1 MEIMRCYYIS
11 NKEIM
16 AYSRGYNQRFN
27 VQLEI
32 VENKNAVYFV
42 DEKGN
47 DYTVLQILK
56 EMVSDKIDF
65 IEIIYKTRGF
75 DVMAYVRKKTIKSR
89 TIEDGKYEKE
99 ICTV

>member
-11 NKEIM
+11 NKEVI

-27 VQLEI
+27 LQLEI
-32 VENKNAVYFV
+32 VEKKNAVHFV

-47 DYTVLQILK
+47 NYTVLQILK

-65 IEIIYKTRGF
+65 IEIIYKGRDF
-75 DVMAYVRKKTIKSR
+75 DVMAYVRKKTLNSRVIK
-89 TIEDGKYEKE
+89 EGKYEKE

>member
-1 MEIMRCYYIS
+1 MEIMRCYYLS
-11 NKEIM
+11 NKEVI

-27 VQLEI
+27 LQLEI

-65 IEIIYKTRGF
+65 IEIIYKDRDF
-75 DVMAYVRKKTIKSR
+75 DVMAYVRKKTLNSRVIK
-89 TIEDGKYEKE
+89 EGKYEKE

>member
-11 NKEIM
+11 NKEII

-65 IEIIYKTRGF
+65 IEIIYNDRGF

-89 TIEDGKYEKE
+89 VIEDGKYEKE

>member
-1 MEIMRCYYIS
+1 MEIMRCYYLS
-11 NKEIM
+11 NKEVI

-27 VQLEI
+27 LQLEI
-32 VENKNAVYFV
+32 VEKKNAVYFV

-47 DYTVLQILK
+47 NYTVLQILK

-65 IEIIYKTRGF
+65 IEIIYKGRDF
-75 DVMAYVRKKTIKSR
+75 DVMAYVRKKTLNSRVIK
-89 TIEDGKYEKE
+89 EGKYEKE

>member
-1 MEIMRCYYIS
+1 MEIMRCYYLS
-11 NKEIM
+11 NKEVI

-27 VQLEI
+27 LQLEI
-32 VENKNAVYFV
+32 VEKKNAVYFV

-47 DYTVLQILK
+47 NYTVLQILK

-65 IEIIYKTRGF
+65 IEIIYKDRDF
-75 DVMAYVRKKTIKSR
+75 DVMAYVRKKTLNSRVIK
-89 TIEDGKYEKE
+89 EGKYEKE